1 MCQFQFLMILCIYM
15 VQNNLKGYKI
25 DFPYDHN
32 HHIILQTKKLTFIYS
47 VFKIII
53 NIIITHLSIFTN
65 IIIFCFCDHT
75 YDSSTISF
83 FGIFCVLKIS
93 FSLPFFSVLFKT
105 QRLLSDQSY
114 IYWFEQTY
122 GILFI
127 FVLCGSFMSIF
138 HFLPMMCQT

>member
-83 FGIFCVLKIS
+83 FGIFVYLRYRS
-93 FSLPFFSVLFKT
+93 H
-105 QRLLSDQSY
+105 
-114 IYWFEQTY
+114 
-122 GILFI
+122 
-127 FVLCGSFMSIF
+127 F
-138 HFLPMMCQT
+138 HFSPYCSKPKGSYLTNHIFIGFNKLMGYCLFLFYVDHL